1 MEKESILKDRTIVG
15 SPLTHLFSLGI
26 LMFVFW
32 LALSGDFAVKFV
44 VYGLICYPLL
54 LLPNADGTKKYFA
67 LGVSPIAFLCYS
79 LWLLKE
85 LVLANIDVVKATV
98 RPELR
103 IDPKVISFVF
113 RADNPMAKV
122 LLANSITLTPGTV
135 TINVTPE
142 GIYEV
147 HALTDG
153 AAEGLLS
160 GAMPRKVAELFGE
173 KFDFMVLK
181 GE

>member
-1 MEKESILKDRTIVG
+1 M
-15 SPLTHLFSLGI
+15 
-26 LMFVFW
+26 
-32 LALSGDFAVKFV
+32 
-44 VYGLICYPLL
+44 
-54 LLPNADGTKKYFA
+54 
-67 LGVSPIAFLCYS
+67 
-79 LWLLKE
+79 WLLKE

-103 IDPKVISFVF
+103 IDPKVIRFVF
-113 RADNPMAKV
+113 RSDNPMAKV

-153 AAEGLLS
+153 AAGGLLS
-160 GAMPRKVAELFGE
+160 GAMPRKVAALFGE